1 MNSTALE
8 IAHKLKGSV
17 EGDSNV
23 ILTTLSKIED
33 ASEGSL
39 SFLSNPKYI
48 PFLKNTNASAVL
60 VPNDLKINET
70 LNATIIRVKNP
81 YNDFTKLLTEI
92 SNEKKIDVSGI
103 HPRAITG
110 KNVTIGKNVYLGPNV
125 IIDDNTIIKN
135 DVHISSNCSIGDNVI
150 IKEKTFIFSNVSI
163 LSKTEIG
170 KNCII
175 HSGAVVGS
183 DGFGFT
189 KKNSV
194 ENIKIPHLGNVI
206 VSDNVEIGANTTID
220 RATLGSTK
228 IGYGVKLDNLV
239 QIAHNVEIGEL
250 TMIAAQTGIAG
261 STKIGSRC
269 EIGGQVGVGGHLIL
283 GDDIKIQG
291 QTGVTRNIKSGSV
304 IQGTPSLDFN
314 SYYKSF
320 ALFKKLPDLYKRIIK
335 LEKLWSYDYKK
346 ASAKNIIKRN

>member
-8 IAHKLKGSV
+8 IAHKFNGSV

-48 PFLKNTNASAVL
+48 PFLKNTNASAIL
-60 VPNDLKINET
+60 IPNDLKINET
-70 LNATIIRVKNP
+70 LNTTLIRVKNP
-81 YNDFTKLLTEI
+81 YNDFSKLLTEI
-92 SNEKKIDVSGI
+92 SNEKKIDISGI
-103 HPRAITG
+103 HPSAIIG
-110 KNVTIGKNVYLGPNV
+110 KNVTIGKNVYVGPNV
-125 IIDDNTIIKN
+125 IIDDNTIIEN
-135 DVHISSNCSIGDNVI
+135 DIHLSSNCSIGDNVI
-150 IKEKTFIFSNVSI
+150 IKEKTFVFTNVSI

-170 KNCII
+170 KNCVI
-175 HSGAVVGS
+175 HSGAVIGS

-189 KKNSV
+189 KNKSGKN
-194 ENIKIPHLGNVI
+194 NKIPHLGNVI
-206 VSDNVEIGANTTID
+206 ICDKVEIGANTTID

-239 QIAHNVEIGEL
+239 QIAHNVEIGEH

-269 EIGGQVGVGGHLIL
+269 KIGGQVGIGGHLIL
-283 GDDIKIQG
+283 GDDIQIQG
-291 QTGVTRNIKSGSV
+291 QTGVTRNIKTGSV

-314 SYYKSF
+314 SYYRSF

-335 LEKLWSYDYKK
+335 LEKL
-346 ASAKNIIKRN
+346 

>member
-1 MNSTALE
+1 MKSTASE
-8 IAHKLKGSV
+8 IARKLNGSV
-17 EGDSNV
+17 EGNSNV
-23 ILTTLSKIED
+23 ILTNLSKIDD

-39 SFLSNPKYI
+39 SFLSNAKYI
-48 PFLKNTNASAVL
+48 PFLKSTNASAVL

-92 SNEKKIDVSGI
+92 SNEKKIFASGI
-103 HPRAITG
+103 HPKAVIG
-110 KNVTIGKNVYLGPNV
+110 DNVTIGRNVYLGPNV
-125 IIDDNTIIKN
+125 IIDDNTIIEN
-135 DVHISSNCSIGDNVI
+135 GVHLSSNCSIGENVI
-150 IKEKTFIFSNVSI
+150 IKESTYVFSNVSI

-175 HSGAVVGS
+175 NSGAVLGS
-183 DGFGFT
+183 DGFGFS
-189 KKNSV
+189 KNKSG
-194 ENIKIPHLGNVI
+194 ENNKIPHLGNVI

-228 IGYGVKLDNLV
+228 IGYAVKLDNLV
-239 QIAHNVEIGEL
+239 QIAHNVEIGEY

-269 EIGGQVGVGGHLIL
+269 EIGGQVGIGGHLIL

-304 IQGTPSLDFN
+304 IQGTPSLEFN
-314 SYYKSF
+314 SYYRSF
-320 ALFKKLPDLYKRIIK
+320 ALFKKLPELYKRIIK
-335 LEKLWSYDYKK
+335 LEKL
-346 ASAKNIIKRN
+346 

>member
-8 IAHKLKGSV
+8 IAHKLNGSV
-17 EGDSNV
+17 EGNSNV

-39 SFLSNPKYI
+39 SFLSNPRYI
-48 PFLKNTNASAVL
+48 PFLKNTNASAIL

-70 LNATIIRVKNP
+70 LNVTIIRVKNP

-92 SNEKKIDVSGI
+92 SNEKKIHISGI
-103 HPRAITG
+103 HPRAIIG
-110 KNVTIGKNVYLGPNV
+110 KNVTIGKNVYLGANV

-135 DVHISSNCSIGDNVI
+135 DVYLSSNCSIGDNVI
-150 IKEKTFIFSNVSI
+150 IKEKTFIYPNVSI
-163 LSKTEIG
+163 LGKTEIG

-189 KKNSV
+189 KKKSGQN
-194 ENIKIPHLGNVI
+194 NKIPHLGNVI
-206 VSDNVEIGANTTID
+206 LCDNVEIGANTTID

-250 TMIAAQTGIAG
+250 TMIAAQTGVAG
-261 STKIGSRC
+261 STKIGCRC
-269 EIGGQVGVGGHLIL
+269 EIGGQVGIGGHLTL

-314 SYYKSF
+314 SYYRSF

-335 LEKLWSYDYKK
+335 LEKL
-346 ASAKNIIKRN
+346 

>member
-8 IAHKLKGSV
+8 IAYKLNCSV
-17 EGDSNV
+17 EGNANV

-92 SNEKKIDVSGI
+92 SNEKKIQISGI
-103 HPRAITG
+103 HPRAIIG
-110 KNVTIGKNVYLGPNV
+110 KNVTIGKNVYIGPNV
-125 IIDDNTIIKN
+125 IIDNNTIIKN
-135 DVHISSNCSIGDNVI
+135 DVHISSNCSIRDNVI

-189 KKNSV
+189 KKKNGQ
-194 ENIKIPHLGNVI
+194 NNKIPHLGNVI
-206 VSDNVEIGANTTID
+206 LCDNVEIGANTTID

-269 EIGGQVGVGGHLIL
+269 EIGGQVGIGGHLIL

-291 QTGVTRNIKSGSV
+291 QSGVTRNIKSGSV

-314 SYYKSF
+314 SYYRSF
-320 ALFKKLPDLYKRIIK
+320 ALFKKLPDLYKRIVK
-335 LEKLWSYDYKK
+335 LEKL
-346 ASAKNIIKRN
+346 